1 MPPSNRMSRLLRK
14 LDLLPNGLRKRL
26 RSFLLGWLVPFVGT
40 ARLSIDEVSP
50 ERVVISIRN
59 RRRVRNHL
67 KGIHAAAMA
76 LLAET
81 ATGFAVAMHVPDD
94 KVPVIKSLKIDYV
107 KRAQGDL
114 RAVVE
119 LGPEQAGR
127 IVSEEK
133 GEIRVP
139 VSVTDQSGRSP
150 IECDAIWAWVPKKRG

>member
-1 MPPSNRMSRLLRK
+1 MTPSNRMSRLLRK
-14 LDLLPNGLRKRL
+14 LDVLPNAVRKPL
-26 RSFLLGWLVPFVGT
+26 RSLLLGRLVPFVGT
-40 ARLSIDEVSP
+40 AKLSIEEVSH
-50 ERVVISIRN
+50 ERVVVSIRN

-67 KGIHAAAMA
+67 KGVHAAAMA

-94 KVPVIKSLKIDYV
+94 RIPVIKSLKIDYV

-119 LGPEQAGR
+119 LGPEQVAR
-127 IVSEEK
+127 IVAEEK
-133 GEIRVP
+133 GEINVP

-150 IECDAIWAWVPKKRG
+150 IECDAVWAWVPKKRG

>member
-1 MPPSNRMSRLLRK
+1 MPSSNRLSRLLRK
-14 LDLLPNGLRKRL
+14 LDFLPNGVRKPVRT
-26 RSFLLGWLVPFVGT
+26 FLLGRLVPFVGT
-40 ARLSIDEVSP
+40 AKLTIEEVSP
-50 ERVVISIRN
+50 ERVVITIRN

-94 KVPVIKSLKIDYV
+94 KIPLIKTLKIDYV

-119 LGPEQAGR
+119 LGPEGIER
-127 IVSEEK
+127 IISEEK
-133 GEIRVP
+133 GEISVP
-139 VSVTDQSGRSP
+139 VSVIDQSGRSP
-150 IECDAIWAWVPKKRG
+150 IECEALWAWVPKKRD

>member
-1 MPPSNRMSRLLRK
+1 MSRLLRK
-14 LDLLPNGLRKRL
+14 LDLLPNAIRKPL
-26 RSFLLGWLVPFVGT
+26 RSLLLGRLVPFVGT
-40 ARLSIDEVSP
+40 ARLSIEEVSH
-50 ERVVISIRN
+50 ERVVVSIRN

-67 KGIHAAAMA
+67 KGVHAAAMA

-94 KVPVIKSLKIDYV
+94 KIPVIKSLKIDYV

-119 LGPEQAGR
+119 LGPEQAAR

-133 GEIRVP
+133 GEISVP

-150 IECDAIWAWVPKKRG
+150 IECDAVWAWVPKKRG